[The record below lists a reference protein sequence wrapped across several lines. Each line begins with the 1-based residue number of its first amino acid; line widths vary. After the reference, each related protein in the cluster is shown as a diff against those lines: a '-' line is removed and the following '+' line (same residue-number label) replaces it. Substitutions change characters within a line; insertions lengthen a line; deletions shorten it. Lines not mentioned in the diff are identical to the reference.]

1 MANNVKIT
9 CRTIERDDLVP
20 CPFCGDNDPELIEAG
35 GQFKILCNGFG
46 CEAQY
51 GWCASEELAINGW
64 NARKLY
70 CM

>member
-9 CRTIERDDLVP
+9 YRTIEMDDVVP

-51 GWCASEELAINGW
+51 GWCASEELAVNGW